1 MREDAVRS
9 VAAEEFIRISSC
21 RAYKKKILTAHIQA
35 VRILCGASGRAAI
48 TLHRKKQGRQMA
60 RYRFNKKVRSNKR
73 GENKKLDTRKYKLAI
88 TY

>member
-1 MREDAVRS
+1 MPSIQE
-9 VAAEEFIRISSC
+9 
-21 RAYKKKILTAHIQA
+21 KILTAHIQA

-73 GENKKLDTRKYKLAI
+73 DENKKLDTRKIQASYNLLIISKEKES
-88 TY
+88 Y